1 MNAEFFLGANSGNGF
16 YSLYDNFCCS
26 DGDFLQL
33 IKGGPG
39 GGKSGFMR
47 RIGAAA
53 EDKGYDVE
61 YILCS
66 GDPDSLDGVY
76 IPELKVG
83 YADATA
89 PHIMEPIHFAFDSN
103 YVNLG
108 EFCRRSVNSDIGEY
122 FRLYKEMY
130 ACAYSYLS
138 SAATNKKADN
148 FELFDADTVKKI
160 KMRVQ
165 NLVKLCIGKH
175 ASPSENSDISRRFI
189 SCISCKG
196 KITKQRTI
204 EKLCKQICLVDDRLG
219 RAHIFLREAA
229 DAAIDSSQKV
239 ILCPDPLIPERLEA
253 VLLPYI
259 GTAFVSGSIMP
270 YDKPWRHIR
279 IDAMADSDVLRS
291 RREEIKCNRKLYS
304 SAMDMAVYYL
314 SQAKCYHD
322 LLENQY
328 KPNMDFDGLNK
339 FTSDEINRLFK

>member
-1 MNAEFFLGANSGNGF
+1 MNVEFFLGANSGNGF
-16 YSLYDNFCCS
+16 YSLYDNFCRG
-26 DGDFLQL
+26 DGDFLHL

-76 IPELKVG
+76 IPDLKVG

-89 PHIMEPIHFAFDSN
+89 PHIMEPTRFSFDSD

-108 EFCRRSVNSDIGEY
+108 EFCRRSDNTDISEY

-138 SAATNKKADN
+138 AAANIKKADN
-148 FELFDADTVKKI
+148 FELFDTDTAKKI
-160 KMRVQ
+160 KSRVQ
-165 NLVKLCIGKH
+165 NLVKLCMGKQ
-175 ASPSENSDISRRFI
+175 ASPSGNADISRRFI
-189 SCISCKG
+189 SCISCRG
-196 KITKQRTI
+196 KITNQSTI
-204 EKLCKQICLVDDRLG
+204 NKLCKHVCLMDDKLG
-219 RAHIFLREAA
+219 QAHIFLKEAA
-229 DAAIDSSQKV
+229 DAALASGQKL
-239 ILCPDPLIPERLEA
+239 ILCPDPLMPERLEA
-253 VLLPYI
+253 VLLPNNS
-259 GTAFVSGSIMP
+259 TAFVSGSIMP

-279 IDAMADSDVLRS
+279 IDAMADTDILHF
-291 RREEIKCNRKLYS
+291 RREEIKCSKKLYT

-314 SQAKCYHD
+314 TRAKYYHD

-339 FTSDEINRLFK
+339 FTYEEINRLFK